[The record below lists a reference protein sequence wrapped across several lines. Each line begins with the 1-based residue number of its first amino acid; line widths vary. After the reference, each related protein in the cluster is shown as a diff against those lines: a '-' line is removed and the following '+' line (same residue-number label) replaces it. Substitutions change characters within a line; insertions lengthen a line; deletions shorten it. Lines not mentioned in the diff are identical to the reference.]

1 MAFAN
6 TVRNLVGPDV
16 EIGLVPCAVG
26 GTAIKEWARGEH
38 LYENMVKR
46 ARESVKDGRGEITAL
61 LWYQGESDT
70 SHLHDAE
77 AYQGKMEKLI
87 HDVRRDLCLPSL
99 PIIQVALASGDERYL
114 EKVRE
119 AQKAIKIG
127 NVECVDARGLQL
139 KEDSE
144 N

>member
-1 MAFAN
+1 M
-6 TVRNLVGPDV
+6 GPDV

-99 PIIQVALASGDERYL
+99 PIIQVRP
-114 EKVRE
+114 
-119 AQKAIKIG
+119 IKSSSSILFH
-127 NVECVDARGLQL
+127 ETIKLITHKSQI
-139 KEDSE
+139 KQ
-144 N
+144 